1 MLSEPE
7 IHTIA
12 PHEEGAKCAQ
22 IAKEWIDKGLAK
34 CHEIAVLYPSS
45 RTPPAWIGKIHGIS
59 FVDTSVQST
68 AATTK
73 SNIQNL
79 TSPLS
84 PPCPAG
90 AAKREGGPPLVTRH
104 QLLAT
109 RHDAS
114 TPCFSINRA
123 KGLERRAIILTG
135 LPAWEECAKNDYQ
148 ARTFVLG
155 ATRAQQLL
163 AACNFRIKI

>member
-7 IHTIA
+7 IHSIA

-22 IAKEWIDKGLAK
+22 IAKEWLDKGLAK

-45 RTPPAWIGKIHGIS
+45 RNPPAWIGKIHGIS
-59 FVDTSVQST
+59 FVDTSAQISPF
-68 AATTK
+68 
-73 SNIQNL
+73 
-79 TSPLS
+79 TSHSQLHH
-84 PPCPAG
+84 AG
-90 AAKREGGPPLVTRH
+90 VAKREGGLSSPANPKSKI
-104 QLLAT
+104 QNPSSS
-109 RHDAS
+109 AS
-114 TPCFSINRA
+114 IACFSINRA

-135 LPAWEECAKNDYQ
+135 LPVWEECAKNDYQ

-163 AACNFRIKI
+163 AITSKNT